1 MRMSKRI
8 RRGNKGLGKTA
19 NGGNDGSF
27 ASHEREAPESP
38 RERMERLYKE
48 AGSDL
53 TYEQDYANALSIAGR
68 KSRNYSSQWVDHDD
82 ISQDAIIR
90 VLDQAQRNGY
100 INVSKEKKD
109 GGRAGVIS
117 QAVVHS
123 IVRVNHQGEHHTS
136 VSGRKVLKQ
145 RRQEKEA
152 ALGRSLTPSEVE
164 ELAEYVRMHE
174 FPAGRRPT
182 KGYHVHSVESLSTE
196 ERDEDGRLTNY
207 GALTVEDQYPSEMD
221 ESDSTAIGQL
231 ADRVAAG
238 KNSSKEE
245 REAEG
250 GVSVAEGRKLLWGT
264 YRQQNP
270 DIPEL
275 RPLSV
280 KERNAAK
287 RTVEEHGGAYEIA
300 ESWLDGREL
309 PREAEEAFFSP
320 WGSDFDTT
328 MDQKDAVAEK
338 IISNRS
344 YAESLWATAAGLS
357 VK

>member
-1 MRMSKRI
+1 MTKII

-19 NGGNDGSF
+19 NGGNNGSF
-27 ASHEREAPESP
+27 AAHEREVAESP
-38 RERMERLYKE
+38 RDRMERLYE
-48 AGSDL
+48 EGGSDL
-53 TYEQDYANALSIAGR
+53 TYEQDYANALGIASR
-68 KSRNYSSQWVDHDD
+68 KARSYSSQWVDQDD
-82 ISQDAIIR
+82 ITQDAIIR

-117 QAVVHS
+117 QAVAHS

-152 ALGRSLTPSEVE
+152 VLGRGMTPMEVD
-164 ELAEYVRMHE
+164 ELAEHVRMND

-196 ERDEDGRLTNY
+196 ERDDDGRLTNY
-207 GALTVEDQYPSEMD
+207 GALTVEDEYPSEMG
-221 ESDSTAIGQL
+221 ERDSTAIGQL

-238 KNSSKEE
+238 KTADKEE
-245 REAEG
+245 RSAEG
-250 GVSVAEGRKLLWGT
+250 GVSAAEGRKLLWGT

-275 RPLSV
+275 RSMSV
-280 KERNAAK
+280 KDRNTAQAA
-287 RTVEEHGGAYEIA
+287 VEHSGGAYEVA
-300 ESWLDGREL
+300 ESWLDGRPL
-309 PREAEEAFFSP
+309 SREAEEAFFSP
-320 WGSDFDTT
+320 WGSGFDTT

-338 IISNRS
+338 IIANRA
-344 YAESLWATAAGLS
+344 YAESLWATAAGIA